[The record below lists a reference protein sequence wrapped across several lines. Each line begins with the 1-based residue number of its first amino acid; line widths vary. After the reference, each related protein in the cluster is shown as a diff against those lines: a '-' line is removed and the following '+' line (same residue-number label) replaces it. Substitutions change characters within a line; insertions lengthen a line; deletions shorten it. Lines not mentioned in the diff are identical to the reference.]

1 MTKKTT
7 HEEYENDN
15 YLMN

>member
-1 MTKKTT
+1 MTKKTS